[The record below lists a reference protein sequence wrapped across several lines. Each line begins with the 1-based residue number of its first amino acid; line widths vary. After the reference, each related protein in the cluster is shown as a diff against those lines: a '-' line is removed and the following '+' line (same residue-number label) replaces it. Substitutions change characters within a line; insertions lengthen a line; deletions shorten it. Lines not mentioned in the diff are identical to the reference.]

1 MVPTPLPRAG
11 LGGFIT
17 SSGAGPVIVC
27 VVGLPGAG
35 KTEFVRVAREEG
47 LPVVIMGDAVRREA
61 EKRGKDVGE
70 VAREL
75 REKHGMEAV
84 ARLVIDDIRK
94 HLEDAEAVV
103 VDGVRNPEEVEF
115 FEKNLGED
123 SVVVVAVHA
132 SPDTRYRRLRRRGRE
147 DDPETRREFE
157 SRDRRELDFGIGEVI
172 STADVMIVNERVSLE
187 EFRRECR
194 RVLKKILSGE
204 LP

>member
-1 MVPTPLPRAG
+1 M
-11 LGGFIT
+11 
-17 SSGAGPVIVC
+17 IVC

-47 LPVVIMGDAVRREA
+47 LPVVIMGDAVREEA
-61 EKRGKDVGE
+61 RKRGKDVGE
-70 VAREL
+70 VAKEL

-94 HLEDAEAVV
+94 HLKKSKAVV

-115 FEKNLGED
+115 FERSLGED
-123 SVVVVAVHA
+123 SVIVVAVHA
-132 SPDTRYRRLRRRGRE
+132 SPDTRFKRLRKRGRE

-157 SRDRRELDFGIGEVI
+157 SRDKRELNFGIGEVI
-172 STADVMIVNERVSLE
+172 STADIMIVNERVSLD
-187 EFRRECR
+187 EFRKECR
-194 RVLKKILSGE
+194 KVLKKILSGE